1 MSMARKF
8 KQAAERMGY
17 SKCRIYG
24 YELSGDVPLAIEGPI
39 IIGRKWAAPDI
50 VSHILSACHLYHISI
65 VVPFVDAAVAV
76 AARVAEEARRRE
88 QCVFAPVSTV
98 DRIEAMFDKVAANGV
113 FTAAGLPVPEQ
124 YTGGGYTHPLI
135 AKPRHGSASKGL
147 VMVDNQE
154 QLDKVLEHADDYLIQ
169 KRIDHRR
176 EYTADCY
183 VSTVTG
189 EIITVTV
196 RRRDE
201 VAGGEVVRT
210 TIMNHKRA
218 ETLVRKVLQATGLRG
233 AVTVQLIGD
242 MDHDDTL
249 MVMEVNPRLGGGAVA
264 SVCAGI
270 DLPGMIIAE
279 SDGHDL
285 TPAHPARE
293 LIVAR
298 YLEETIFP
306 VKN

>member
-8 KQAAERMGY
+8 KKAAERRHY

-39 IIGRKWAAPDI
+39 ILGRKWAAPDI
-50 VSHILSACHLYHISI
+50 ISHILSACSHYNISI
-65 VVPFVDAAVAV
+65 IVPFVDAAVSV
-76 AARVAEEARRRE
+76 AARAVKAGKRRDMDL
-88 QCVFAPVSTV
+88 FAPVSTV
-98 DRIEAMFDKVAANGV
+98 DRIEAMFDKVAANRI
-113 FTAAGLPVPEQ
+113 FMDAGLPVPEP
-124 YTGGGYTHPLI
+124 YTGGSLTNPLI

-147 VMVDNQE
+147 VMIDNDE
-154 QLDKVLEHADDYLIQ
+154 QLHKVLEHADDYLIQ
-169 KRIDHRR
+169 QRIDRR
-176 EYTADCY
+176 IEYTADCY

-189 EIITVTV
+189 KILSVTV

-210 TIMNHKRA
+210 TVMNHKRA
-218 ETLVRKVLQATGLRG
+218 EVLVHKVLKATGLRG

-242 MDHDDTL
+242 LDHDDRL

-264 SVCAGI
+264 SVCAGV
-270 DLPGMIIAE
+270 DLPGLIIDE
-279 SDGHDL
+279 SYGEAIS
-285 TPAHPARE
+285 PAPPARE

-298 YLEETIFP
+298 YLEETIFS
-306 VKN
+306 VEI